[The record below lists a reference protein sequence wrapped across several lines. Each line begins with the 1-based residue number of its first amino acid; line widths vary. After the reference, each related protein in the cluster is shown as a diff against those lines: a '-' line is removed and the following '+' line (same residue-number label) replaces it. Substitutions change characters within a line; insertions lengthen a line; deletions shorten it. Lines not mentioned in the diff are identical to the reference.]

1 MKTWHPG
8 KTKPRQSESPTL
20 VARDPPDQ
28 LLGFGA
34 LLAGNA
40 LDCIAARAAAFACG
54 GMLGL
59 FSISLICDA
68 AVGGFTMGAGP
79 LPLVPHPASRR
90 IETPAPIAIS

>member
-1 MKTWHPG
+1 MA
-8 KTKPRQSESPTL
+8 PRQDKASAKRKSYACSKRST
-20 VARDPPDQ
+20 DQ